1 MHDPISELLTKIRN
15 AKKAYKLS
23 VTIPTSKPK
32 IAILQVLKDEGF
44 ITDFIIEEDKISNKS
59 FINIKLKYKNK
70 TSAIHGL
77 RQISKPGLRIY
88 SETSKLPKVLNGLGI
103 ALISTSNGIMTDK
116 QARKEN
122 MGGEVI
128 AYVW

>member
-15 AKKAYKLS
+15 AKKAHKKI

-44 ITDFIIEEDKISNKS
+44 ITDFIIEEDKQTNKS
-59 FINIKLKYKNK
+59 FVNISLKYKDK

-88 SETSKLPKVLNGLGI
+88 SETTKLPKVLNGLGI

>member
-15 AKKAYKLS
+15 AKKAHKKI

-44 ITDFIIEEDKISNKS
+44 ITDFIIEEDKKTNKS
-59 FINIKLKYKNK
+59 FVNISLKYKDK

-88 SETSKLPKVLNGLGI
+88 SETTKLPKVLNGLGI